1 MNSRQTG
8 FTLIELVVVI
18 LILGILAATA
28 LPRFLNVNKRAH
40 TAAVQGV
47 GGSFGA
53 GVALARSGWLAEGN
67 TGAAIDVASFGLG
80 DVDFNTAGWPV
91 GTSFAS
97 VAAIGTVA
105 GAVGKCV
112 ELWNGL
118 MQSPP
123 TVSTVT
129 GSDYLAKFTSP
140 VCTYT
145 YQAATGRSIA
155 YDTSTGNVVVTV
167 P

>member
-67 TGAAIDVASFGLG
+67 TGAAKNVGSFGLG
-80 DVDFNTAGWPV
+80 DVDFNAAGWPV

-97 VAAIGTVA
+97 AGATATVA
-105 GAVGKCV
+105 VGNCV

-123 TVSTVT
+123 TISAAT
-129 GSDYLAKFTSP
+129 GSDYQATFASP